1 MGKSGEK
8 GSEPVGI
15 EANQLKENGLFIFDL
30 RHLTKRKQIT
40 YFKFKILCFYDIKRI
55 YTVLQKTE

>member
-30 RHLTKRKQIT
+30 RHLDKRKRFI
-40 YFKFKILCFYDIKRI
+40 YF
-55 YTVLQKTE
+55 